1 MENSNPPSLDNNNN
15 SAALSSSSGS
25 NGLSRVVVLRWGHR
39 VQRDVRLTTHVAL
52 TARALGAS
60 GFILA
65 DTVDRHIEET
75 ISKITQTWGGG
86 FKFEM
91 SIPWKSAIR
100 DWKSQGGIVVHLTAY
115 GENIQTSDVL
125 NRIKAQN
132 KDVMLLVGSQKVPGE
147 FYSSEISD
155 FNVAVGNQPH
165 SECSALALFLD
176 RYFVGQELGR
186 PFEKAK
192 ISIIPKERGKEIKTN
207 NIEF

>member
-1 MENSNPPSLDNNNN
+1 
-15 SAALSSSSGS
+15 
-25 NGLSRVVVLRWGHR
+25 VVLRWGHR

-52 TARALGAS
+52 TARALGAL

-75 ISKITQTWGGG
+75 LTKITQTWGGS

-91 SIPWKSAIR
+91 AIPWKRAVR
-100 DWKSQGGIVVHLTAY
+100 DWKNQDGIIVHLTAY

-125 NRIKAQN
+125 TRIKTQN
-132 KDVMLLVGSQKVPGE
+132 KAVMLLVGSQKVPGE
-147 FYSSEISD
+147 FYSQEISD

-176 RYFVGQELGR
+176 RYFEGQELGI